1 MEFLNI
7 VEEFVQEIAGKDA
20 IKLLNLLKEKENIS
34 EFDIAEDLKMS
45 INQIRNLLYK
55 LNSYNLV
62 YSNRKKDR
70 EKGWY
75 IYYWTFNFK
84 HARDLLISR
93 KQAEILRL
101 KDELEKER
109 QHRYFVCANDN
120 IRYELEEA
128 LELEYKCS
136 ECGSILKQEDSTKRI
151 NEIESRINKLQYD
164 LSELNKP
171 IMITPK
177 AAEEEVEKKKQ
188 RRSKRIKK
196 VKHKFKSK
204 IKKKKTKSKP
214 SKKHIKRKIKGKKKR
229 R

>member
-34 EFDIAEDLKMS
+34 EFDIAEVLKMS

-84 HARDLLISR
+84 HARDLLIMR
-93 KQAEILRL
+93 K
-101 KDELEKER
+101 
-109 QHRYFVCANDN
+109 
-120 IRYELEEA
+120 
-128 LELEYKCS
+128 
-136 ECGSILKQEDSTKRI
+136 KQELGHLQEELSKE
-151 NEIESRINKLQYD
+151 NEQRFYICKNDGSR
-164 LSELNKP
+164 
-171 IMITPK
+171 
-177 AAEEEVEKKKQ
+177 
-188 RRSKRIKK
+188 
-196 VKHKFKSK
+196 F
-204 IKKKKTKSKP
+204 
-214 SKKHIKRKIKGKKKR
+214 
-229 R
+229 

>member
-7 VEEFVQEIAGKDA
+7 VEEFVQEIAGKEA

-34 EFDIAEDLKMS
+34 EFDIAEVLKMS

-93 KQAEILRL
+93 KNTEILRL

-109 QHRYFVCANDN
+109 QHKYFTCTNDG

-136 ECGSILKQEDSTKRI
+136 ECGSILKQEDSTKMV
-151 NEIESRINKLQYD
+151 NEIESKINKLQYD
-164 LSELNKP
+164 LSELSKP

-188 RRSKRIKK
+188 RKSKK
-196 VKHKFKSK
+196 VKK
-204 IKKKKTKSKP
+204 IKHKAKVKKIKHKVKAKHP
-214 SKKHIKRKIKGKKKR
+214 KKHSKKKIKGKKKR